1 MCRQDF
7 NYHILR
13 GVIISNTSSAKI
25 LKPIDRPDGVD
36 PWDRKPHAS
45 TGLLPARAAWGL
57 SDGEEGKPSPYP
69 KLLLVGSWQWRAHC
83 DPASDQ
89 GSPLHYGGCSLA
101 SPTSSL
107 TFIPASAT
115 WPHGP
120 ESSLC
125 SASAG
130 PGEPPSSR
138 LPSLNTPSCL
148 QDLPPMLPAS
158 AAKDLAVGWTVM
170 DGLGG
175 L

>member
-1 MCRQDF
+1 MPRGFIAVCRQDF

-89 GSPLHYGGCSLA
+89 GSPLHHGGCSLP

-115 WPHGP
+115 WPLLCISWTWGAPQLSSPISEHPLLPTGLASHAP
-120 ESSLC
+120 SLC
-125 SASAG
+125 
-130 PGEPPSSR
+130 
-138 LPSLNTPSCL
+138 C
-148 QDLPPMLPAS
+148 
-158 AAKDLAVGWTVM
+158 
-170 DGLGG
+170 
-175 L
+175 